1 MTASTAGYRPVQRR
15 NGLGRSALVLGVVGI
30 VLGLFAGITWF
41 VVVPLG
47 LLTLIVGVFGVSQ
60 QRYYVGSDATT
71 AIIGTIAG
79 AITLALGVWGTGTFL
94 DNLHQAVGAALTD
107 QPAAA
112 DQPVTAGPAAIVGGP
127 IVAWGQPHELSTNVV
142 VAVSAPAVFTPA
154 VANGAARSVVL
165 TVTITN
171 RGGALL
177 HPKTTV
183 LDPAATFDGRPLS
196 QIAVP
201 GSTTVTVPQL
211 KPIQPGQS
219 VGYRVAYALPR
230 PTGQLRLALRSAP
243 DAAPAVIGGPT

>member
-15 NGLGRSALVLGVVGI
+15 NGLGRSALVLGLVGI
-30 VLGLFAGITWF
+30 VLGVFAGITWF

-60 QRYYVGSDATT
+60 QRYYVGSDAA

-94 DNLHQAVGAALTD
+94 DSLHQAVGATITD
-107 QPAAA
+107 QPG
-112 DQPVTAGPAAIVGGP
+112 TAGPAAIAGGP
-127 IVAWGQPHELSTNVV
+127 IVTWGQPHELSANVV
-142 VAVSAPAVFTPA
+142 VAVSAPVMFTPS

-165 TVTITN
+165 TVTVTN
-171 RGGALL
+171 FSGAPF
-177 HPKTTV
+177 HPRTTV
-183 LDPAATFDGRPLS
+183 LAPTATFDGRPLS

-201 GSTTVTVPQL
+201 GSTTVIVPVPA
-211 KPIQPGQS
+211 PIQPGRS

-230 PTGQLRLALRSAP
+230 PTGELRLAFRLSH

>member
-30 VLGLFAGITWF
+30 VLGVFAGVTWF

-60 QRYYVGSDATT
+60 QRYYAGSDATA

-94 DNLHQAVGAALTD
+94 DSLHQAIGATFTD
-107 QPAAA
+107 QAAI
-112 DQPVTAGPAAIVGGP
+112 AGPAAIAGGP
-127 IVAWGQPHELSTNVV
+127 IVAWGQPHEFSTNVV
-142 VAVSAPAVFTPA
+142 VAVSAPVTFTPS
-154 VANGAARSVVL
+154 VAGGAARSVVL
-165 TVTITN
+165 TVTVTN
-171 RGGALL
+171 YGGA
-177 HPKTTV
+177 PFRPNTTV
-183 LDPAATFDGRPLS
+183 LAPTATFDGLPLS
-196 QIAVP
+196 QIALP
-201 GSTTVTVPQL
+201 GSTAVTVPRPA
-211 KPIQPGQS
+211 PIQPGRS

-230 PTGQLRLALRSAP
+230 PIGELRLMFLASH

>member
-1 MTASTAGYRPVQRR
+1 MTASTAGSRPVQRR

-30 VLGLFAGITWF
+30 ALGVFAGITWF

-79 AITLALGVWGTGTFL
+79 AITLALGIWGTGTFL
-94 DNLHQAVGAALTD
+94 DSLHQAVGAPSTT
-107 QPAAA
+107 QPA
-112 DQPVTAGPAAIVGGP
+112 PAGPAAIAGGP
-127 IVAWGQPHELSTNVV
+127 IISWGQPHELSTNVV
-142 VAVSAPAVFTPA
+142 VAVSAPVTFVPPA
-154 VANGAARSVVL
+154 TGGAARSVVL

-171 RGGALL
+171 CSGAVY

-183 LDPAATFDGRPLS
+183 LEPTATIDGRPLS
-196 QIAVP
+196 PVAVP
-201 GSTTVTVPQL
+201 GTTAVSRPQST
-211 KPIQPGQS
+211 PIQPGRS

-230 PTGQLRLALRSAP
+230 STGELRLAIRSAP
-243 DAAPAVIGGPT
+243 DAAQAVIGGQT